1 MIRLLIADDEAL
13 IRDGLRAIAE
23 TEHDIEVV
31 GEARDG
37 DEAVTLTAE
46 LKPDVALID
55 IRMPGVDGLQA
66 TRRILGAARPPKV
79 IVLTTFDL
87 NEYVY
92 DAITAG
98 ASGFLLKDV
107 RRVELIGAIRAVH
120 SGGTLIAP
128 AITRRLVERYCRTRP
143 EDPDRTAPL
152 AALTVRER
160 EVLQLVGLGRSNT
173 EIAAQLFIAE
183 TTVKTHMARLLTK
196 LGLRDRA
203 QAVVIA
209 YETGLVTPGDPG
221 FAAPQDRR
229 RPQIR

>member
-23 TEHDIEVV
+23 TERDIEVI
-31 GEARDG
+31 GEAREG
-37 DEAVTLTAE
+37 DEAVQLASQ
-46 LKPDVALID
+46 LRPDVVLID

-66 TRRILGAARPPKV
+66 TRRILAAPDAPKV

-107 RRVELIGAIRAVH
+107 RRAELIGAIRAVG

-128 AITRRLVERYCRTRP
+128 AITRRLVERYCRADAAR
-143 EDPDRTAPL
+143 AAQL
-152 AALTVRER
+152 AALTARER
-160 EVLQLVGLGRSNT
+160 EVLQLIGRGRSNN
-173 EIAAQLFIAE
+173 EISAQLFIAE
-183 TTVKTHMARLLTK
+183 ATVKTHVARLLAK

-203 QAVVIA
+203 QAVIVA
-209 YETGLVTPGDPG
+209 YETSLVTPGGHPD
-221 FAAPQDRR
+221 D
-229 RPQIR
+229 

>member
-1 MIRLLIADDEAL
+1 MIRLVIADDEAL
-13 IRDGLRAIAE
+13 IRDGLRAITE
-23 TEHDIEVV
+23 TEPDIEVV

-37 DEAVTLTAE
+37 DEVVKLTAE
-46 LKPDVALID
+46 LTPDVALID

-66 TRRILGAARPPKV
+66 TRRVLAAPQPPKV

-107 RRVELIGAIRAVH
+107 RRSELIGAIRAVH
-120 SGGTLIAP
+120 SGGALIAP

-143 EDPDRTAPL
+143 EHPDRSARL
-152 AALTVRER
+152 AALTLRER
-160 EVLQLVGLGRSNT
+160 EVLQLIGLGRSNS
-173 EIAAQLFIAE
+173 EIAGQLFIAE
-183 TTVKTHMARLLTK
+183 TTVKTHVARLLTK

-209 YETGLVTPGDPG
+209 YETGLVTPGGQPG
-221 FAAPQDRR
+221 R
-229 RPQIR
+229 